1 MKVLE
6 RIMSS
11 LVKNGMD
18 KKEEDKDKT
27 VGITLIA
34 IILII
39 LLS

>member
-1 MKVLE
+1 
-6 RIMSS
+6 
-11 LVKNGMD
+11 MD